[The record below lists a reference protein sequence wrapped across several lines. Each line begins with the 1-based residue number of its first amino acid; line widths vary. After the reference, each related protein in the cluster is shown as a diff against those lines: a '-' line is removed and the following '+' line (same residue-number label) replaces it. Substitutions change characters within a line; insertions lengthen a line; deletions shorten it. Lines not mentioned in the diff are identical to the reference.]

1 MKKPASKPHFADIA
15 RTLTEEIASEK
26 YPVGSVLPGE
36 LELCALFN
44 TSRHTIRAALNE
56 LQQLGLVSRK
66 KNAGTR
72 VESAEP
78 RNDFRPSL
86 GSLEDLVQFGTTNV
100 RVLKSIAESK
110 IAGPLAKTLGLPN
123 GSNWLVISSLRVDS
137 ANHLPVGWTDAY
149 VDPEYAEIAELV
161 RQEPDTLIS
170 TQIER
175 RYGRRV
181 AEIRQ
186 VVQAIAIPETI
197 AEALQVS
204 PGLPGLQII
213 RRYYDA
219 SGQLFEATLTVHPA
233 DRFAVS
239 MQLKR
244 SAN

>member
-1 MKKPASKPHFADIA
+1 MKKPVTKPHFAEIA
-15 RTLTEEIASEK
+15 RQLTEEIASGR

-36 LELCALFN
+36 LELCAVFN

-72 VESAEP
+72 VESAAP
-78 RNDFRPSL
+78 KNDFRPSL

-100 RVLKSIAESK
+100 RLLQSVTPGNVSGA
-110 IAGPLAKTLGLPN
+110 LAKTLGLPN
-123 GSNWLVISSLRVDS
+123 GSNWLVLSSLRADR
-137 ANHLPVGWTDAY
+137 AKHLPVGWTDTY
-149 VDPEYAEIAELV
+149 IDPEYVEIPDLV
-161 RQEPDTLIS
+161 RQEPDILIS
-170 TQIER
+170 TLIER

-186 VVQAIAIPETI
+186 VVQAIAIPEPI
-197 AEALQVS
+197 AKALQVS
-204 PGLPGLQII
+204 PGLPGLQIV

-219 SGQLFEATLTVHPA
+219 SAQLFETTLTIHPA
-233 DRFAVS
+233 DRFAIS

-244 SAN
+244 SAS